1 MTQQKIFDFK
11 QYQQAYS
18 NATFIIHNIDNY
30 SIEIL
35 FNQIILI
42 NKEGNEIIIDK
53 FDKYI
58 LKFNKKY
65 NHLVIY
71 PNPKKVKK
79 CLLGEKYIEI

>member
-1 MTQQKIFDFK
+1 MSQQRIFGFE
-11 QYQQAYS
+11 QYQRKYS
-18 NATFIIHNIDNY
+18 NTTFKIRNINNY

-58 LKFNKKY
+58 LKFNKTY
-65 NHLVIY
+65 NHLVIR
-71 PNPKKVKK
+71 VKNVY
-79 CLLGEKYIEI
+79 LLREINIEI